1 MRRAT
6 LATVLYQLKV
16 SLKDVKPAVWR
27 RVVVPADFTLFQLH
41 EVIQVVMGWQDC
53 HLHDF
58 TIQRRRY
65 AVPDPGDFDA
75 HETADERKAR
85 LRQVVAPRSKFVYQ
99 YDFGD
104 CWDHVVVVE
113 DALDGDSDV
122 VGLVPV
128 CIGGA
133 GACPPEDSGGPWGYK
148 EKLRALAKPDDE
160 EGDELREWLGD
171 DFDPAHFDLAAANQ
185 HLQQAFRT
193 KPRSKDAPKKRT

>member
-1 MRRAT
+1 MPGCNRSDSRRLARGCWRRPRHRPLPGCNRSDSRRLARGCPGPFCAVRCGDGSQARVRRAT

-122 VGLVPV
+122 
-128 CIGGA
+128 
-133 GACPPEDSGGPWGYK
+133 
-148 EKLRALAKPDDE
+148 
-160 EGDELREWLGD
+160 
-171 DFDPAHFDLAAANQ
+171 
-185 HLQQAFRT
+185 
-193 KPRSKDAPKKRT
+193 